1 MALEAEREKYRKFFK
16 VATSLSNDP
25 YPYQVRLATEEVF
38 PNLLDIPTGLGKTA
52 AVVLAWLWRRRFDER
67 LKTKT
72 PRRLVY
78 CLPMRVLVE
87 QTASNVRGWLE
98 HLKML
103 GEVGQGKVSV
113 HLLMGGE
120 QDTKSWADYPEE
132 DMILIGTQD
141 MFLSRALMRGYGMS
155 RYQWP
160 VHFALLHN
168 DALWVFDEIQ
178 LMGAGLQTS
187 TQLEAFRR
195 SVPRGAG
202 SRSLWMSATLNKNWL
217 STVDF
222 RPHFDKLVR
231 LELTDEER
239 TDKAVR
245 QRREATKRLGPAT
258 VVLTAENSKGGA
270 TGYAQS
276 LANEILARHR
286 SGTQSVVIL
295 NTVERAQAVFEALEK
310 EKPDIGL
317 LVHARFRQEERTKIN
332 QTLTELP
339 AADGPGRIIVAT
351 QAIEAG
357 VDITSRTMFTELA
370 PWASLVQRF
379 GRCNRYGEWNDK
391 GGAEVAWID
400 VNEDLASPYV
410 AADLEAARRKLKKLD
425 SASPAHLP
433 VTDQAAPLVSVLRRR
448 DFLDLFNTDP
458 DLSGFDTDISPYI
471 RDADDLDAQVF
482 WRANPGLEQP
492 PPVREEICRAS
503 LSQLKRYLDKRKG
516 EKAAWRWD
524 SLDSKWK
531 PYRETARPG
540 LVLMLDAE
548 LGGYDIRLGFA
559 PDQTKVPVPVLVE
572 AATETVESYDGDHRS
587 RQDKPVLLSAHL
599 GHVEETARSIAAT
612 LGLTP
617 DETEAVARAG
627 RWHDVGKAH
636 EVFRATM
643 TACGE
648 MAANTDR
655 LWAKSPCRGRHAR
668 RHFRHELASMV
679 AWLTHC
685 SKEPHADL
693 IAYLIAAHHGKVR
706 MSLRA
711 MPDEKSPADITKRFA
726 RGIWEG
732 DCLPSIALRGEVV
745 PETVLRLDLM
755 ELGEGDMGPSWTER
769 TQRLLEIDGP
779 FKLAWLETLVRI
791 ADWRASRMEQEDQA

>member
-1 MALEAEREKYRKFFK
+1 MDYKTFFK
-16 VATSLSNDP
+16 NATAMSVDP
-25 YPYQVRLATEEVF
+25 YPYQERLATDDTF
-38 PNLLDIPTGLGKTA
+38 PELLDIPTGLGKTA
-52 AVVLAWLWRRRFDER
+52 AVVLSWLWRRRFDER
-67 LKTKT
+67 FKNDT

-98 HLKML
+98 NLNML
-103 GEVGQGKVSV
+103 GEVGQGKISV
-113 HLLMGGE
+113 HVLMGGE
-120 QDTKSWADYPEE
+120 QNTKSWADYPEE
-132 DMILIGTQD
+132 DMVLIGTQD
-141 MFLSRALMRGYGMS
+141 MLLSRALMRGYGMS

-160 VHFALLHN
+160 VHFSLLHN
-168 DALWVFDEIQ
+168 DAFWVFDEIQ

-195 SVPRGAG
+195 SAPQGVC
-202 SRSLWMSATLNKNWL
+202 SRSLWMSATLNKDWL

-222 RPHFDKLVR
+222 RPHFDKLGR
-231 LELTDEER
+231 LELTHEER

-245 QRREATKRLGPAT
+245 QRREATKRLSPAS
-258 VVLTAENSKGGA
+258 VVLTAENSKDRA
-270 TGYAQS
+270 TSYAQS

-295 NTVERAQAVFEALEK
+295 NTVERAQAVFEALEN
-310 EKPDIGL
+310 EKPGIGL

-332 QTLTELP
+332 RTLTELP

-379 GRCNRYGEWNDK
+379 GRCNRNGEWNDK
-391 GGAEVAWID
+391 GGAEAAWID

-410 AADLEAARRKLKKLD
+410 AADLEVARRELKKLD
-425 SASPAHLP
+425 SASPVHLP
-433 VTDQAAPLVSVLRRR
+433 VTDQAAPLVPVLRRR
-448 DFLDLFNTDP
+448 DFFDLFNTDP

-482 WRANPGLEQP
+482 WRANPGPDQLP
-492 PPVREEICRAS
+492 PGREEICRAS

-524 SLDSKWK
+524 SLGGKWK
-531 PYRETARPG
+531 PYREAARPS

-548 LGGYDIRLGFA
+548 LGGYDVRLGFA

-572 AATETVESYDGDHRS
+572 AAPETIESYDGDHRS
-587 RQDKPVLLSAHL
+587 LRQDKPVLLTTHL
-599 GHVEETARSIAAT
+599 GHVEETTRDIATT

-643 TACGE
+643 VACNE

-655 LWAKSPCRGRHAR
+655 LWAKSPCRGRHTR
-668 RHFRHELASMV
+668 RHFRHELASML
-679 AWLTHC
+679 AWLIHC
-685 SKEPHADL
+685 SKEPHGDL

-711 MPDEKSPADITKRFA
+711 MPDEKSPAEITRRFA

-732 DCLPSIALRGEVV
+732 DRLPSIALPGEVI

-769 TQRLLEIDGP
+769 TQRLLEIHGP

-791 ADWRASRMEQEDQA
+791 ADWRASRAEQENQA

>member
-1 MALEAEREKYRKFFK
+1 MTRKVDREKYEKFFK
-16 VATSLSNDP
+16 DATGLPNEP
-25 YPYQVRLATEEVF
+25 YPYQVRLATDDSL
-38 PNLLDIPTGLGKTA
+38 PDLLDIPTGLGKTA

-67 LKTKT
+67 FKAGT

-87 QTASNVRGWLE
+87 QTASNVRDWLQN
-98 HLKML
+98 LKML
-103 GEVGQGKVSV
+103 GEAGQGMVSV
-113 HLLMGGE
+113 HVLMGGE

-141 MFLSRALMRGYGMS
+141 MLLSRALMRGYGMS

-160 VHFALLHN
+160 VHFSLLHN
-168 DALWVFDEIQ
+168 DAFWVFDEIQ
-178 LMGAGLQTS
+178 LMGAALQTS

-195 SVPRGAG
+195 SAAQGAG

-222 RPHFDKLVR
+222 LPHLDRLAR
-231 LELTDEER
+231 LELREEER

-245 QRREATKRLGPAT
+245 QRREAIKRLSPAA
-258 VVLTAENSKGGA
+258 VVLTVENSKGGA
-270 TGYAQS
+270 ASYAQS
-276 LANEILARHR
+276 LANEILARHS
-286 SGTQSVVIL
+286 SGTQSVAIL

-332 QTLTELP
+332 QTLTQPP

-391 GGAEVAWID
+391 GGADVVWIN
-400 VNEDLASPYV
+400 VHEDLASPYV

-425 SASPAHLP
+425 SASPANLP
-433 VTDQAAPLVSVLRRR
+433 VTDQAAPLVPVLRRR
-448 DFLDLFNTDP
+448 DFVDLFNTDP

-482 WRANPGLEQP
+482 WRTNPGPDQP

-503 LSQLKRYLDKRKG
+503 LSQVKRYLDKRKG
-516 EKAAWRWD
+516 KKAAWRWD

-531 PYRETARPG
+531 PYHETARPG

-548 LGGYDIRLGFA
+548 LGGYDVRLGFA

-572 AATETVESYDGDHRS
+572 IAPETVESYDGDHRS
-587 RQDKPVLLSAHL
+587 RQDKPVLLTDHL
-599 GHVEETARSIAAT
+599 GHVEETARNIAAA
-612 LGLTP
+612 LGLAP
-617 DETEAVARAG
+617 DETEAVARASQ
-627 RWHDVGKAH
+627 WHDVGKAH
-636 EVFRATM
+636 EVFRSTM
-643 TACGE
+643 VACGE

-668 RHFRHELASMV
+668 RHFRHELASML
-679 AWLTHC
+679 AWLTHR

-711 MPDEKSPADITKRFA
+711 MPDEKSPAELTKRFA

-732 DCLPSIALRGEVV
+732 DRLPSIALRDEIV

-769 TQRLLEIDGP
+769 TQRLLEIHGP
-779 FKLAWLETLVRI
+779 FRLAWLETLVRI